1 VPDIT
6 ISAEEFY
13 ELKQRLAEV
22 ENHVT
27 RLETHYEELHAQQMI
42 KLADL
47 ANGMKS
53 ILEIV
58 DKRFDAIEAIVFKET

>member
-13 ELKQRLAEV
+13 ELKQRLADV
-22 ENHVT
+22 EAQVT
-27 RLETHYEELHAQQMI
+27 RLESHYQDWHAQQMT

-47 ANGMKS
+47 ANGMKT
-53 ILEIV
+53 ILEVV
-58 DKRFDAIEAIVFKET
+58 DKRFDAIEAVVFKEA